1 MAPGYN
7 SIKQATAYAKISA
20 TQTLGQAK
28 YNRTM
33 ARSPPSAGVFR
44 IDTPRTRKVMK
55 ERKKKMSWFKRK
67 FAQWCREAWE
77 NENDL
82 VSECAPLNSSI
93 GRDHTSDERITL
105 RLDKAIGGHIISVS
119 KYNSKA
125 DRHRDNTYIIRD
137 DDNLEEALTAVFI
150 QEKLNQ

>member
-1 MAPGYN
+1 MATGYN
-7 SIKQATAYAKISA
+7 SIKQTTAYVDDI
-20 TQTLGQAK
+20 
-28 YNRTM
+28 R
-33 ARSPPSAGVFR
+33 P
-44 IDTPRTRKVMK
+44 RKV
-55 ERKKKMSWFKRK
+55 RKAKKMGWFKRK

-77 NENDL
+77 NENDPG
-82 VSECAPLNSSI
+82 SECTPLNTSI

-119 KYNSKA
+119 KYNSKV